1 MSYYKEKQRKNIF
14 RQKNAQS
21 FGCLPKDSY
30 LCVLMQSYKV
40 KSCSFHAGVSFGKP
54 LAQVVFRTGGA
65 ASFSF
70 VSFLWF
76 PDRRTKKNGFRLSRV
91 PTFFVPLR
99 A

>member
-40 KSCSFHAGVSFGKP
+40 KSCSFHAGVSFWKP
-54 LAQVVFRTGGA
+54 
-65 ASFSF
+65 FSEVDF
-70 VSFLWF
+70 SQG
-76 PDRRTKKNGFRLSRV
+76 NGFFCGRFKKERFPLSRI
-91 PTFFVPLR
+91 PTIFVPLH